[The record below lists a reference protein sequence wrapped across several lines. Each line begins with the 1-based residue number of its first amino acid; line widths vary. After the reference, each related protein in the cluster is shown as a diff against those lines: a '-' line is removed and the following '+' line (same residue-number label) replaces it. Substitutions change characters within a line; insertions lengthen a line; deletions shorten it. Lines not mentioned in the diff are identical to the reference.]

1 VRHTATRDSGMFVID
16 RASVKAAV
24 YARLRANGAFRD
36 DVVVDDD
43 CDGVNATCGG
53 DEDDVDGDCLRWARA
68 SLTRLPS
75 SSSSSSSFIIHASVD
90 DETRVMHY
98 VFSYWRALSALPR

>member
-1 VRHTATRDSGMFVID
+1 MFVID

-24 YARLRANGAFRD
+24 YARLRANGAFSD
-36 DVVVDDD
+36 DVVADDD
-43 CDGVNATCGG
+43 GDGVNATRGG
-53 DEDDVDGDCLRWARA
+53 DEEDDDGDCLRWARA

-75 SSSSSSSFIIHASVD
+75 SSSSIIRASVD

>member
-1 VRHTATRDSGMFVID
+1 MRHTATRDLGMFVID

-24 YARLRANGAFRD
+24 YARLRANGAFCD

-43 CDGVNATCGG
+43 GDGVNATRSG

-75 SSSSSSSFIIHASVD
+75 SSSSMSSIIHASVD

>member
-1 VRHTATRDSGMFVID
+1 MFVID

-24 YARLRANGAFRD
+24 YARLRANGAFCD
-36 DVVVDDD
+36 DIVVDDD
-43 CDGVNATCGG
+43 ADGVNATRGG
-53 DEDDVDGDCLRWARA
+53 DEDDVDVDVDVDVDCLRWARA

-75 SSSSSSSFIIHASVD
+75 SSSSSSSIIHASVD